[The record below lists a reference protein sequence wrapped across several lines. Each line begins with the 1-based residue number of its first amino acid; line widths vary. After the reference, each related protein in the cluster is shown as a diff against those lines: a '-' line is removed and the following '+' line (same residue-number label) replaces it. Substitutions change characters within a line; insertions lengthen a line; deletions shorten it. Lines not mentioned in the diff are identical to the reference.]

1 MKYINQTLAT
11 RMSICLA
18 AALISTQS
26 LAQLN
31 INITLAPPA
40 PIYETIPMMEPGYIW
55 APGYWAWHDDR
66 HIWIRG
72 RTIVQRTGYRWE
84 PDRWDQRG
92 SGYYQTPGRWQQ
104 DNSRPIVTQHRS
116 IKPQL
121 GYDKDDKHGKGN
133 GNGNRNKNERGRQ
146 QER

>member
-1 MKYINQTLAT
+1 
-11 RMSICLA
+11 
-18 AALISTQS
+18 
-26 LAQLN
+26 
-31 INITLAPPA
+31 
-40 PIYETIPMMEPGYIW
+40 MMAPGYIW